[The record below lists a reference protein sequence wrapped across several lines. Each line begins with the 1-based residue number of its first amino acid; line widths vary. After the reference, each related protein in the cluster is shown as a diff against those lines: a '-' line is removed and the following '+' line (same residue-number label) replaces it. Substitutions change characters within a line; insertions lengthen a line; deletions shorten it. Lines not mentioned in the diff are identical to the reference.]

1 MGRIKDHSTGSPVK
15 DDAFIFDGTNGT
27 KKVLA
32 KDVLL
37 AVLKTSGS
45 TVAGLHNSIYR
56 GVNLKT
62 HWGLTTDA
70 QVVSKVTTNIS
81 NGTFEDLFIGDYF
94 DVTINSEVGGSEVV
108 TCVIAGFDIYLN
120 CGDTALTQHH
130 AVIVPKNCFKTKSAM
145 NSSGTTSGGYVGS
158 AMYTNILPKYATALQ
173 TALSNHIISHREL
186 LTNAVNTSA
195 KSGGYSAWDGAASD
209 WAWKDSLI
217 ELMSEPEVYGS
228 KVWSSSA
235 YDVGIAKVQLPLFA
249 LNPAMIQANLGNT
262 TTRQWYWL
270 KAVASSTDFCCVRD
284 NGGADSGGASD
295 SSGVRPR
302 FLIG

>member
-1 MGRIKDHSTGSPVK
+1 MGRIKDHNTGSPVK
-15 DDAFIFDGTNGT
+15 DDAFVFDGTNGT

-37 AVLKTSGS
+37 AALKTSGS
-45 TVAGLHNSIYR
+45 TAAGLHNSIYR

-62 HWGLTTDA
+62 HWGLTTEA

-94 DVTINSEVGGSEVV
+94 DVTINSDVGGSEVV

-130 AVIVPKNCFKTKSAM
+130 AVIVPKDCFKTKSQM
-145 NSSGTTSGGYVGS
+145 NSSNTTSGGYVGS
-158 AMYTNILPKYATALQ
+158 AMYTDILPKYATALQ
-173 TALSNHIISHREL
+173 TALSDHIIKHREL
-186 LTNAVNTSA
+186 LSSTVNTSA
-195 KSGGYSAWDGAASD
+195 KSGGYSAWDGASSD
-209 WAWKDSLI
+209 WKWCDSLI
-217 ELMSEPEVYGS
+217 ELMSEPEVYGGR
-228 KVWSSSA
+228 VWGSSA
-235 YDVGIAKVQLPLFA
+235 YDVGIAKAQLPLFA
-249 LNPAMIQANLGNT
+249 LNPAMIQANLGNS

-270 KAVASSTDFCCVRD
+270 KAVASSTNFCDVGN
-284 NGGADSGGASD
+284 NGYAGYSGASN
-295 SSGVRPR
+295 SNGVRPR